1 MMLGGF
7 TALSCGISTS
17 IAGFL
22 SGYFYKRKKS
32 ISPTKAMIISGLAEA
47 MQMGVILLVATPFEQ
62 SFAIVQVIGVPM
74 ILTNG
79 FGAGIFMLIIQSV
92 INTEKR
98 TIASQAE
105 KTLRIAN
112 QTITYL
118 SQGLTVHSD
127 QVVCNNLYYE
137 THSNSV

>member
-1 MMLGGF
+1 MTLGGF

-22 SGYFYKRKKS
+22 SGYFYKNKKGL
-32 ISPTKAMIISGLAEA
+32 SPVTDMMIGALAEA

-92 INTEKR
+92 INTENEPLLLKR
-98 TIASQAE
+98 KRRYVS
-105 KTLRIAN
+105 RIKRSL
-112 QTITYL
+112 IY
-118 SQGLTVHSD
+118 VKD
-127 QVVCNNLYYE
+127 
-137 THSNSV
+137 